1 MDAVFLKLLNM
12 SITAGWIILAVFVLR
27 LLLRRMP
34 KRFICAL
41 WAIAAVRLVCPLSF
55 ESAFSLIPSAETVS
69 PEVVRY
75 EKEPAIDSGVP
86 AINDVLNPVVRD
98 NFTRTP
104 GASVNPLQVW
114 VWAASVVWAVGLA
127 AMLGYAAVSY
137 LRIRKQV
144 QESVPLWD
152 KLDKMDNIRLCDTVQ
167 SPFILGIVRPQIYLP
182 SGMDEE
188 QMSSVLAHERVHLR
202 RGDHIWKPFAFLLLS
217 VYWFHPLV
225 WAAYILFCRDMELA
239 CDERAVMDMDL
250 DGKKAYCQALLA
262 CSMPKR
268 VVLSHP
274 LAFGEGRVKQRVKL
288 VLHYRKPA
296 FWVMAAAAIL
306 CAAVAVCFLTDPRKD
321 GGEKTGEE
329 QERSAIIPMVM
340 VGDRY
345 YYDTGRVITRTG
357 TNTDTDGEIVSAVN
371 VWERP
376 QENNQSNFGAG
387 YRYRYGEGDTIE
399 VYIDE
404 KWAVFEYRSGDGSQI
419 RYLDRWYSKGDL
431 SDETIEWLEWYN
443 GLPEEEQLAVDHVP
457 HDLYELRWDGG
468 ATSDLPVTTED
479 AVSEEEQGGT
489 LTFTGVIAE
498 NTMDTL
504 QPVILVQPVTQP
516 AGNELPYD
524 YVCFTLPDEEADWAE
539 QTGSVVTIICKDTFE
554 ETQPPFGELLSISRA
569 ESEPDLQS
577 MFNAFGISVHLPEN
591 DGWIQNRE
599 YRQPNENTMEISYY
613 DAIANADCTLLAVR
627 GGSPELPEIVYE
639 DSLEVIWEGHSDSGE
654 YVKVRVQRSHDG
666 KQVLATW
673 AYGEYQFAIVA
684 DILWEDASEADSG
697 SIPKTALSVI
707 SNL

>member
-12 SITAGWIILAVFVLR
+12 SITAGWLILAVLVLR

-75 EKEPAIDSGVP
+75 EKEPAIDSGIP

-144 QESVPLWD
+144 QESVPLWN

-239 CDERAVMDMDL
+239 CDERAVMDMDF

-268 VVLSHP
+268 MMLSHP

-306 CAAVAVCFLTDPRKD
+306 CAVVAVCFLTDPRKD

-371 VWERP
+371 AWERP
-376 QENNQSNFGAG
+376 QENDQSNFGAG
-387 YRYRYGEGDTIE
+387 YRYRYGEDDTIE

-404 KWAVFEYRSGDGSQI
+404 KWAVFEHRSGDGSQI
-419 RYLDRWYSKGDL
+419 RYLDRWYSRGDL

-457 HDLYELRWDGG
+457 HDLYELGWGG
-468 ATSDLPVTTED
+468 AALDLPVMTED
-479 AVSEEEQGGT
+479 AASGKGQ
-489 LTFTGVIAE
+489 A
-498 NTMDTL
+498 
-504 QPVILVQPVTQP
+504 
-516 AGNELPYD
+516 AGN
-524 YVCFTLPDEEADWAE
+524 
-539 QTGSVVTIICKDTFE
+539 
-554 ETQPPFGELLSISRA
+554 
-569 ESEPDLQS
+569 SEPALQA
-577 MFNAFGISVHLPEN
+577 MFDTFGISIHLPEN
-591 DGWIQNRE
+591 EGWIQNRE
-599 YRQPNENTMEISYY
+599 YRQPDENTMEISYY
-613 DAIANADCTLLAVR
+613 DATANADCTLLAVR

-639 DSLEVIWEGHSDSGE
+639 ESLEETWEGHSDSGE
-654 YVKVRVQRSHDG
+654 YVKVRVQRSRDG
-666 KQVLATW
+666 KQVLAAW
-673 AYGEYQFAIVA
+673 AYGEYQFAILA
-684 DILWEDASEADSG
+684 DVLWEDASEADSG
-697 SIPKTALSVI
+697 SIPKTALAVI

>member
-1 MDAVFLKLLNM
+1 MDAVFLKVFNM
-12 SITAGWIILAVFVLR
+12 SITAGWLILAVLVLR

-41 WAIAAVRLVCPLSF
+41 WAIAAVRLICPLSF

-69 PEVVRY
+69 PEVVRF
-75 EKEPAIDSGVP
+75 EIEPAIDSGVP
-86 AINDVLNPVVRD
+86 VINDVLNPVVRD
-98 NFTRTP
+98 SFMRAP
-104 GASVNPLQVW
+104 GESVNPLQVW
-114 VWAASVVWAVGLA
+114 VWAASVVWVVG
-127 AMLGYAAVSY
+127 MVVMFGYAVVSY
-137 LRIRKQV
+137 LRIRKLV
-144 QESVPLWD
+144 QESVPLRD

-188 QMSSVLAHERVHLR
+188 QMSCVLAHERVHLR

-225 WAAYILFCRDMELA
+225 WAAYFLFCRDIELA
-239 CDERAVMDMDL
+239 CDERAVRDMDL

-268 VVLSHP
+268 VMLSHP

-376 QENNQSNFGAG
+376 QENNQSNFGTG

-399 VYIDE
+399 IYIDE
-404 KWAVFEYRSGDGSQI
+404 KWAVFEYRSSDGSQI

-457 HDLYELRWDGG
+457 QDLYELGWGG
-468 ATSDLPVTTED
+468 AASDLPVTTED
-479 AVSEEEQGGT
+479 AESEP
-489 LTFTGVIAE
+489 
-498 NTMDTL
+498 DL
-504 QPVILVQPVTQP
+504 QATT
-516 AGNELPYD
+516 ED
-524 YVCFTLPDEEADWAE
+524 
-539 QTGSVVTIICKDTFE
+539 
-554 ETQPPFGELLSISRA
+554 A
-569 ESEPDLQS
+569 ESEPDLQA
-577 MFNAFGISVHLPEN
+577 MFDTFGISVHLPEN
-591 DGWIQNRE
+591 DNWIENRE
-599 YRQPNENTMEISYY
+599 YRQPDANTMEISYY

-639 DSLEVIWEGHSDSGE
+639 DSLEVTWEGHSNSGE
-654 YVKVRVQRSHDG
+654 YVEVRVQRSGDG
-666 KQVLATW
+666 KQVLAIWT
-673 AYGEYQFAIVA
+673 YEEYQFAILA
-684 DILWEDASEADSG
+684 DVLWEDAREADSG
-697 SIPKTALSVI
+697 SIPKTALTVI

>member
-1 MDAVFLKLLNM
+1 MDAVFLKVFNM
-12 SITAGWIILAVFVLR
+12 SITAGWLILAILVLR
-27 LLLRRMP
+27 LLLRKMP

-69 PEVVRY
+69 PEVVRF
-75 EKEPAIDSGVP
+75 EKEPAIDSGVSV
-86 AINDVLNPVVRD
+86 IDDVLNPVVRD
-98 NFTRTP
+98 NLTRAP

-114 VWAASVVWAVGLA
+114 IWAASVVWVVGMAV
-127 AMLGYAAVSY
+127 MFGYAAVSY

-152 KLDKMDNIRLCDTVQ
+152 KLDKMDKIRLCDTVQ
-167 SPFILGIVRPQIYLP
+167 SPFILGIVRPRIYLP

-188 QMSSVLAHERVHLR
+188 QMSCVLAHERVHLR

-225 WAAYILFCRDMELA
+225 WAAYFLFCRDMELA
-239 CDERAVMDMDL
+239 CDERAVRDMDL

-268 VVLSHP
+268 VMLSHP

-457 HDLYELRWDGG
+457 QDLYELGWGG
-468 ATSDLPVTTED
+468 AAADLPVTTED
-479 AVSEEEQGGT
+479 A
-489 LTFTGVIAE
+489 
-498 NTMDTL
+498 
-504 QPVILVQPVTQP
+504 
-516 AGNELPYD
+516 
-524 YVCFTLPDEEADWAE
+524 
-539 QTGSVVTIICKDTFE
+539 
-554 ETQPPFGELLSISRA
+554 
-569 ESEPDLQS
+569 ESESDLQA
-577 MFNAFGISVHLPEN
+577 MFDTFGISVHLPGN
-591 DGWIQNRE
+591 DVWVQNSE
-599 YRQPNENTMEISYY
+599 YRQPDENTMEISYY

-627 GGSPELPEIVYE
+627 GGSPELPETVYE

-654 YVKVRVQRSHDG
+654 YVEVRVQRSGDG

-684 DILWEDASEADSG
+684 DVLWEDASEADTG
-697 SIPKTALSVI
+697 SIPKTALAVI

>member
-86 AINDVLNPVVRD
+86 VINDVLNPVVRD

-239 CDERAVMDMDL
+239 CDERAVMDMDF

-399 VYIDE
+399 VCIDE

-419 RYLDRWYSKGDL
+419 RYLDRWYSRGDL

-457 HDLYELRWDGG
+457 HDLYELRWDS

-479 AVSEEEQGGT
+479 AVSEPDPQAV
-489 LTFTGVIAE
+489 F
-498 NTMDTL
+498 DT
-504 QPVILVQPVTQP
+504 
-516 AGNELPYD
+516 
-524 YVCFTLPDEEADWAE
+524 
-539 QTGSVVTIICKDTFE
+539 
-554 ETQPPFGELLSISRA
+554 
-569 ESEPDLQS
+569 
-577 MFNAFGISVHLPEN
+577 FGISVHLPEN
-591 DGWIQNRE
+591 DNWIENRE

-639 DSLEVIWEGHSDSGE
+639 ESLEETWEGHSDSGE

-697 SIPKTALSVI
+697 SIPKTALAVI

>member
-41 WAIAAVRLVCPLSF
+41 WAVAAVRLVCPLSF

-86 AINDVLNPVVRD
+86 VINDVLNPIVRD

-239 CDERAVMDMDL
+239 CDERAVMDMDF

-268 VVLSHP
+268 VMLSHP

-399 VYIDE
+399 VCIDE

-419 RYLDRWYSKGDL
+419 RYLDRWYSRGDL

-468 ATSDLPVTTED
+468 AASDLTVVTED
-479 AVSEEEQGGT
+479 AVSEPDPQAM
-489 LTFTGVIAE
+489 F
-498 NTMDTL
+498 DT
-504 QPVILVQPVTQP
+504 
-516 AGNELPYD
+516 
-524 YVCFTLPDEEADWAE
+524 
-539 QTGSVVTIICKDTFE
+539 
-554 ETQPPFGELLSISRA
+554 
-569 ESEPDLQS
+569 
-577 MFNAFGISVHLPEN
+577 FGISVHLPGN
-591 DGWIQNRE
+591 DGWVQNRE
-599 YRQPNENTMEISYY
+599 YRQPDENTMEISYY
-613 DAIANADCTLLAVR
+613 DANANADCTLLAVR

-639 DSLEVIWEGHSDSGE
+639 DSLEVTWEGHSDSGE

-697 SIPKTALSVI
+697 SIPKTALAVI

>member
-86 AINDVLNPVVRD
+86 VINDVLNPVVRD

-144 QESVPLWD
+144 QESVPLWN

-217 VYWFHPLV
+217 VYWFRPLV

-268 VVLSHP
+268 VMLSHP

-457 HDLYELRWDGG
+457 HDLYELGWGG
-468 ATSDLPVTTED
+468 AALDLPVMTED
-479 AVSEEEQGGT
+479 AAFGKGQ
-489 LTFTGVIAE
+489 A
-498 NTMDTL
+498 
-504 QPVILVQPVTQP
+504 
-516 AGNELPYD
+516 AGN
-524 YVCFTLPDEEADWAE
+524 
-539 QTGSVVTIICKDTFE
+539 
-554 ETQPPFGELLSISRA
+554 
-569 ESEPDLQS
+569 SEPALQA
-577 MFNAFGISVHLPEN
+577 MFDTFGISIHLPEN
-591 DGWIQNRE
+591 EGWIQNRE
-599 YRQPNENTMEISYY
+599 YRQPDENTMEISYY
-613 DAIANADCTLLAVR
+613 DATANADCTLLAVR
-627 GGSPELPEIVYE
+627 GGSPGLPEIVYE
-639 DSLEVIWEGHSDSGE
+639 ESLEETWEGHSDSGE
-654 YVKVRVQRSHDG
+654 YVKVRVQRSRDG
-666 KQVLATW
+666 KQVLAAW
-673 AYGEYQFAIVA
+673 AYGEYQFAILA
-684 DILWEDASEADSG
+684 DVLWEDADEADIG
-697 SIPKTALSVI
+697 SIPKTALAVI

>member
-12 SITAGWIILAVFVLR
+12 SITAGWLILAVLVLR

-86 AINDVLNPVVRD
+86 IINDVLNPVMRD

-127 AMLGYAAVSY
+127 AMFGYAAVSY

-239 CDERAVMDMDL
+239 CDERAVMDMDF

-268 VVLSHP
+268 VMLSHP

-296 FWVMAAAAIL
+296 FWVMAAAVIL
-306 CAAVAVCFLTDPRKD
+306 CVVVAVCFLTDPKKD
-321 GGEKTGEE
+321 
-329 QERSAIIPMVM
+329 ERSTIIPMVM

-345 YYDTGRVITRTG
+345 YYDTGRVITRAG

-399 VYIDE
+399 VCIDE

-443 GLPEEEQLAVDHVP
+443 GLPEEEQFAVDHVP

-468 ATSDLPVTTED
+468 ATSDLPVTTEN
-479 AVSEEEQGGT
+479 AVSEPDPQAM
-489 LTFTGVIAE
+489 F
-498 NTMDTL
+498 DT
-504 QPVILVQPVTQP
+504 
-516 AGNELPYD
+516 
-524 YVCFTLPDEEADWAE
+524 
-539 QTGSVVTIICKDTFE
+539 
-554 ETQPPFGELLSISRA
+554 
-569 ESEPDLQS
+569 
-577 MFNAFGISVHLPEN
+577 FGISVHLPEN
-591 DGWIQNRE
+591 DNWIENRE
-599 YRQPNENTMEISYY
+599 YRQPDENTMEISYY

-627 GGSPELPEIVYE
+627 GGSPELPETVYE
-639 DSLEVIWEGHSDSGE
+639 DSLEVTWEGHSDSGE

-684 DILWEDASEADSG
+684 DVLWEDASEADSG
-697 SIPKTALSVI
+697 SIPKTALAVI

>member
-1 MDAVFLKLLNM
+1 M
-12 SITAGWIILAVFVLR
+12 
-27 LLLRRMP
+27 
-34 KRFICAL
+34 
-41 WAIAAVRLVCPLSF
+41 
-55 ESAFSLIPSAETVS
+55 
-69 PEVVRY
+69 
-75 EKEPAIDSGVP
+75 
-86 AINDVLNPVVRD
+86 
-98 NFTRTP
+98 
-104 GASVNPLQVW
+104 
-114 VWAASVVWAVGLA
+114 
-127 AMLGYAAVSY
+127 
-137 LRIRKQV
+137 
-144 QESVPLWD
+144 WD

-239 CDERAVMDMDL
+239 CDERAVMDMDF

-399 VYIDE
+399 VCIDE

-419 RYLDRWYSKGDL
+419 RYLDRWYSRGDL

-457 HDLYELRWDGG
+457 HDLYELRWDS

-479 AVSEEEQGGT
+479 AVSEPDPQAV
-489 LTFTGVIAE
+489 F
-498 NTMDTL
+498 DT
-504 QPVILVQPVTQP
+504 
-516 AGNELPYD
+516 
-524 YVCFTLPDEEADWAE
+524 
-539 QTGSVVTIICKDTFE
+539 
-554 ETQPPFGELLSISRA
+554 
-569 ESEPDLQS
+569 
-577 MFNAFGISVHLPEN
+577 FGISVHLPEN
-591 DGWIQNRE
+591 DNWIENRE

-639 DSLEVIWEGHSDSGE
+639 ESLEETWEGHSDSGE

-697 SIPKTALSVI
+697 SIPKTALAVI

>member
-12 SITAGWIILAVFVLR
+12 SITAGWIILAVLVLR

-86 AINDVLNPVVRD
+86 VINDVLNPVVRD

-217 VYWFHPLV
+217 AYWFHPLV

-239 CDERAVMDMDL
+239 CDERAVMDMDF

-268 VVLSHP
+268 VMLSHP

-345 YYDTGRVITRTG
+345 YYDTGRVITRMG

-479 AVSEEEQGGT
+479 AVSEPDPQAM
-489 LTFTGVIAE
+489 F
-498 NTMDTL
+498 DT
-504 QPVILVQPVTQP
+504 
-516 AGNELPYD
+516 
-524 YVCFTLPDEEADWAE
+524 
-539 QTGSVVTIICKDTFE
+539 
-554 ETQPPFGELLSISRA
+554 
-569 ESEPDLQS
+569 
-577 MFNAFGISVHLPEN
+577 FGISVHLPEN
-591 DGWIQNRE
+591 DNWIQNRE

-627 GGSPELPEIVYE
+627 GGSPELPEIMYE

-697 SIPKTALSVI
+697 SIPKTALAVI

>member
-12 SITAGWIILAVFVLR
+12 SITAGWLILAVFVLR

-86 AINDVLNPVVRD
+86 VINDVLNPVVRD

-144 QESVPLWD
+144 QESVPLW
-152 KLDKMDNIRLCDTVQ
+152 DKMDNIRLCDTVQ

-225 WAAYILFCRDMELA
+225 WAAYFLFCRDIELA
-239 CDERAVMDMDL
+239 CDERAVMDMDF

-268 VVLSHP
+268 VMLSHP

-296 FWVMAAAAIL
+296 VWVMAAAVIL
-306 CAAVAVCFLTDPRKD
+306 CVVVAVCFLTDPKKD
-321 GGEKTGEE
+321 
-329 QERSAIIPMVM
+329 ERSAIIPMVM

-345 YYDTGRVITRTG
+345 YYDTGRVITRAG
-357 TNTDTDGEIVSAVN
+357 INTDTDGEIVSAVN

-376 QENNQSNFGAG
+376 QENNQSNFGTG

-399 VYIDE
+399 VCIDE

-419 RYLDRWYSKGDL
+419 RYLDRWYSRGDL

-479 AVSEEEQGGT
+479 AVSEPDPQAM
-489 LTFTGVIAE
+489 F
-498 NTMDTL
+498 DT
-504 QPVILVQPVTQP
+504 
-516 AGNELPYD
+516 
-524 YVCFTLPDEEADWAE
+524 
-539 QTGSVVTIICKDTFE
+539 
-554 ETQPPFGELLSISRA
+554 
-569 ESEPDLQS
+569 
-577 MFNAFGISVHLPEN
+577 FGISVHLPEN
-591 DGWIQNRE
+591 DNWIENRE
-599 YRQPNENTMEISYY
+599 YRQPDANTMEISYY

-639 DSLEVIWEGHSDSGE
+639 ESLEETWEGHSDSGE

-697 SIPKTALSVI
+697 SIPKTALAVI

>member
-12 SITAGWIILAVFVLR
+12 SITAGWIILAVLVLR

-69 PEVVRY
+69 IEVVRY
-75 EKEPAIDSGVP
+75 EKETAVDSGVP
-86 AINDVLNPVVRD
+86 VIDDVLNPVMRD
-98 NFTRTP
+98 NFTRAP

-114 VWAASVVWAVGLA
+114 IWAASVVWVVGMAV
-127 AMLGYAAVSY
+127 MFGYAVVSY

-152 KLDKMDNIRLCDTVQ
+152 KLDNIRLCDAVQ

-188 QMSSVLAHERVHLR
+188 QMNCVLAHERVHLR

-225 WAAYILFCRDMELA
+225 WAAYFLFCRDIELA
-239 CDERAVMDMDL
+239 CDERSVRDMDL

-268 VVLSHP
+268 VMLSYP

-443 GLPEEEQLAVDHVP
+443 GLSEEEQLAVDHVP
-457 HDLYELRWDGG
+457 QDLYELGWGG
-468 ATSDLPVTTED
+468 AASDLPVTTED
-479 AVSEEEQGGT
+479 A
-489 LTFTGVIAE
+489 A
-498 NTMDTL
+498 
-504 QPVILVQPVTQP
+504 
-516 AGNELPYD
+516 
-524 YVCFTLPDEEADWAE
+524 
-539 QTGSVVTIICKDTFE
+539 
-554 ETQPPFGELLSISRA
+554 
-569 ESEPDLQS
+569 SEPDLQA
-577 MFNAFGISVHLPEN
+577 MFDTFGISVHLPEN
-591 DGWIQNRE
+591 DNWIENRE
-599 YRQPNENTMEISYY
+599 YRQPDENTMEISYY

-627 GGSPELPEIVYE
+627 EGSPELPETVYE
-639 DSLEVIWEGHSDSGE
+639 DSLEVTWEGHSDSGE

-697 SIPKTALSVI
+697 TIPKTALTII

>member
-1 MDAVFLKLLNM
+1 MDAVFLKVFNM
-12 SITAGWIILAVFVLR
+12 SITAGWLILAVLVLR

-41 WAIAAVRLVCPLSF
+41 WAIAAVRLICPLSF

-69 PEVVRY
+69 PEVVRF
-75 EKEPAIDSGVP
+75 EIEPAIDSGVP
-86 AINDVLNPVVRD
+86 VVNDVLNPVVRD
-98 NFTRTP
+98 SFMSAP
-104 GASVNPLQVW
+104 GESVNPLQVW
-114 VWAASVVWAVGLA
+114 VWAASVVWVVG
-127 AMLGYAAVSY
+127 MVVMFGYAAVSY
-137 LRIRKQV
+137 LRIRKLV

-152 KLDKMDNIRLCDTVQ
+152 KMDKLNKMDNIRLCDTVQ
-167 SPFILGIVRPQIYLP
+167 SPFILGIVRPRIYLP

-188 QMSSVLAHERVHLR
+188 QMSCVLAHERVHLR

-225 WAAYILFCRDMELA
+225 WAAYFLFCRDIELA
-239 CDERAVMDMDL
+239 CDERAVRDMDL

-268 VVLSHP
+268 VMLSHP

-321 GGEKTGEE
+321 GGEKMGEE

-340 VGDRY
+340 VRDRY

-376 QENNQSNFGAG
+376 QENNQSNFGTG

-457 HDLYELRWDGG
+457 QDLYELGWGG
-468 ATSDLPVTTED
+468 AASDLPVTTED
-479 AVSEEEQGGT
+479 AESEP
-489 LTFTGVIAE
+489 
-498 NTMDTL
+498 DL
-504 QPVILVQPVTQP
+504 QATT
-516 AGNELPYD
+516 ED
-524 YVCFTLPDEEADWAE
+524 
-539 QTGSVVTIICKDTFE
+539 
-554 ETQPPFGELLSISRA
+554 A
-569 ESEPDLQS
+569 ESEPDLQA
-577 MFNAFGISVHLPEN
+577 MFDTFGISVHLPEN
-591 DGWIQNRE
+591 DNWIENRE
-599 YRQPNENTMEISYY
+599 YRQPDANTMEISYY

-639 DSLEVIWEGHSDSGE
+639 DSLEVTWEGHSDSGE
-654 YVKVRVQRSHDG
+654 YVEVRVQRSGDG
-666 KQVLATW
+666 KQVLAIWT
-673 AYGEYQFAIVA
+673 YEEYQFAILA
-684 DILWEDASEADSG
+684 DVLWEDAREADSG
-697 SIPKTALSVI
+697 SIPKTALTVI

>member
-86 AINDVLNPVVRD
+86 VINDVLNPVVRD

-144 QESVPLWD
+144 QESVPLWN

-239 CDERAVMDMDL
+239 CDERAVMDMDF

-268 VVLSHP
+268 VMLSHP
-274 LAFGEGRVKQRVKL
+274 LAFREGRVKQRVKL

-387 YRYRYGEGDTIE
+387 YCYRYGEGDTIE
-399 VYIDE
+399 VCIDE

-419 RYLDRWYSKGDL
+419 RYLDRWYSRGDL

-457 HDLYELRWDGG
+457 HDLYELGWGG
-468 ATSDLPVTTED
+468 AALDLPVMTED
-479 AVSEEEQGGT
+479 AASGKGQ
-489 LTFTGVIAE
+489 A
-498 NTMDTL
+498 
-504 QPVILVQPVTQP
+504 
-516 AGNELPYD
+516 AGN
-524 YVCFTLPDEEADWAE
+524 
-539 QTGSVVTIICKDTFE
+539 
-554 ETQPPFGELLSISRA
+554 
-569 ESEPDLQS
+569 SEPALQA
-577 MFNAFGISVHLPEN
+577 MFDTFGISIHLPEN
-591 DGWIQNRE
+591 EGWIQNRE
-599 YRQPNENTMEISYY
+599 YRQPDENTMEISYY
-613 DAIANADCTLLAVR
+613 DATANADCTLLAVR

-639 DSLEVIWEGHSDSGE
+639 ESLEGTWEGHSDSGE
-654 YVKVRVQRSHDG
+654 YVKVRVQRSRDG
-666 KQVLATW
+666 KQVLAAW
-673 AYGEYQFAIVA
+673 AYGEYQFAILA
-684 DILWEDASEADSG
+684 DVLWEDADEADIG
-697 SIPKTALSVI
+697 SIPKTALAVI